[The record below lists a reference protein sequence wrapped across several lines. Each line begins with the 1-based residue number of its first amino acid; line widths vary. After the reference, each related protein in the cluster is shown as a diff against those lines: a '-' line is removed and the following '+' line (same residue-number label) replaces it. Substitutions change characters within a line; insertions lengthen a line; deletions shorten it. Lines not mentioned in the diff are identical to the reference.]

1 MSIASE
7 QDDARL
13 VFVTCPD
20 AEIAHTIARAL
31 VDNREA
37 ACVNIV
43 PGLQSVYR
51 WQGTIETAA
60 EVLLLIKARRA
71 CLEAIQARL
80 DALHP
85 DDVPELVAVAIREGA
100 QSYLDWLT
108 EQTGRA

>member
-1 MSIASE
+1 MTITHE

-13 VFVTCPD
+13 VYVTCPD
-20 AEIAHTIARAL
+20 TEIAQSIARAL

-51 WQGTIETAA
+51 WQGTIETDA
-60 EVLLLIKARRA
+60 EVLLLIKTRRA
-71 CLEAIQARL
+71 CLEAIQTRL

-85 DDVPELVAVAIREGA
+85 DDVPELVAVTIREGA
-100 QSYLDWLT
+100 QDYLNWLT
-108 EQTGRA
+108 KQTTRV